1 MSNPLL
7 DKDFLLKLDQQK
19 IKEKFI
25 RIISLDF
32 NENPLEQIEGRATG
46 GSVNIDGTSAVRR
59 SCSLTMVAENLDI
72 NNFYW
77 GIKNKFKLEV
87 GLTNNI
93 NPNYPNIIWFP
104 LGIYI
109 ITSFSTSYSTN
120 NYTISISGKDKM
132 CLLNGEMG
140 GSLPAQIDFG
150 TEEYWDKETNIVT
163 KTSVPIKTIIQEAI
177 HTYGNELFSNIIIND
192 LEDSGLE
199 LMEYR
204 GDTPMYMFYNVEQ
217 QQYNNFTLNGNGE
230 CRIKDSGKIC
240 LISEL
245 EENGGHYDKRIEVS
259 QDLSEVINEPSIV
272 NFKLS
277 NSQEYSEDYT
287 ISKIEYGDTPGY
299 KITDL
304 TYTGDLIANVGE
316 SIASVLDKIKN
327 MLGEFEYFYDLDG
340 RFIFQKKKTYINT
353 LWNNIINNQD
363 EEYVNSA
370 SQSSSV
376 IYSFED
382 NNLITAFQNNPT
394 LNNLKNDYTIWG
406 KRKTVS
412 GTEIP
417 VHYRCAIDQKPLYY
431 KAYDGKIYISD
442 ENLFNSLIAKMREDL
457 KNDLI
462 GKAKNFKLSY
472 DKLNKWTNKFP
483 LPKKLEDGSWT
494 AGWWDIR
501 DWYEYYQLLTGEIPN
516 ATMKWYSSNTRDG
529 CTWVDN
535 RYAWLVIMEQWNNS
549 WNADYT
555 HGSSTSYGNRSY
567 ICTKYISYLDEN
579 GKIITEKTDEQK
591 EFWMP
596 YAGCSDTHTYLSFLK
611 NDIEAEGSLV
621 YFYNP
626 QFPQAN
632 NYEDLINGIINEKL
646 KNSLFLVDWREVI
659 YQMAL
664 DFYQYAHDDNYSIN
678 IINNNMKPLEEG
690 CYYPTGRTGYEQ
702 YYVDLQGFW
711 RQLYNP
717 NPVEEEADNYFTT
730 GNNKCWNKSVQES
743 PELLNFWFDFLDEN
757 ESELGQYS
765 VQLIG
770 DRTKSVNDSNVSAI
784 YFREIPNIIFTT
796 AEEYSE
802 NDEVKDKTGY
812 VPVLITDSM
821 ESLFSISAKG
831 KSAKDAFDE
840 LLYNYSYCIE
850 NITLTSLPIYY
861 LSPNA
866 RIKVVDTNTNING
879 EYLVSRITLPLT
891 YNGTMS
897 ITASK
902 APERL
907 N

>member
-7 DKDFLLKLDQQK
+7 DKDFLLKLDQQR

-46 GSVNIDGTSAVRR
+46 GSVNIAGTSTVRR

-87 GLTNNI
+87 GLTNEI

-104 LGIYI
+104 LGMYI
-109 ITSFSTSYSTN
+109 ITNFSTNYSKN
-120 NYTISISGKDKM
+120 KYTISISGKDKM

-140 GSLPAQIDFG
+140 GSLSAQIDFG
-150 TEEYWDKETNIVT
+150 TEEYWDKETNIIT

-177 HTYGNELFSNIIIND
+177 HTYGNELFSNIVIND

-245 EENGGHYDKRIEVS
+245 EKNGGHYDKRIKVS
-259 QDLSEVINEPSIV
+259 QDLNEVINEPSIV

-316 SIASVLDKIKN
+316 SITSVLDKIKN

-363 EEYVNSA
+363 EEYVDSA
-370 SQSSSV
+370 SQSSSI

-442 ENLFNSLIAKMREDL
+442 ENLFNSLIEKMREDL

-462 GKAKNFKLSY
+462 GKA
-472 DKLNKWTNKFP
+472 
-483 LPKKLEDGSWT
+483 
-494 AGWWDIR
+494 
-501 DWYEYYQLLTGEIPN
+501 
-516 ATMKWYSSNTRDG
+516 
-529 CTWVDN
+529 
-535 RYAWLVIMEQWNNS
+535 
-549 WNADYT
+549 
-555 HGSSTSYGNRSY
+555 
-567 ICTKYISYLDEN
+567 
-579 GKIITEKTDEQK
+579 
-591 EFWMP
+591 
-596 YAGCSDTHTYLSFLK
+596 
-611 NDIEAEGSLV
+611 
-621 YFYNP
+621 
-626 QFPQAN
+626 
-632 NYEDLINGIINEKL
+632 

-702 YYVDLQGFW
+702 YYADLQGFW

-717 NPVEEEADNYFTT
+717 NPTEEETNNYFTT
-730 GNNKCWNKSVQES
+730 GNNKYWNKNVQES

-812 VPVLITDSM
+812 VPVLITNSM

-861 LSPNA
+861 LSPNT
-866 RIKVVDTNTNING
+866 RIKVVDKNTNING

-897 ITASK
+897 ITANK

>member
-7 DKDFLLKLDQQK
+7 DKDFLLKLDQQR

-46 GSVNIDGTSAVRR
+46 GSVNIDGTSTVRR

-87 GLTNNI
+87 GLTNEI

-104 LGIYI
+104 LGMYV
-109 ITSFSTSYSTN
+109 ITNFSTNYSTN

-150 TEEYWDKETNIVT
+150 TEEYWDKETNIIT

-177 HTYGNELFSNIIIND
+177 HTYGNELFSNIVIND

-230 CRIKDSGKIC
+230 CKIKDSGKIC

-245 EENGGHYDKRIEVS
+245 EENGGHYDKRIKVS

-316 SIASVLDKIKN
+316 SITSVLDKIKN

-363 EEYVNSA
+363 EEYVDSA
-370 SQSSSV
+370 SQSSSI

-431 KAYDGKIYISD
+431 KAYNGKIYISD
-442 ENLFNSLIAKMREDL
+442 ENLFNSLIEKMREDL

-462 GKAKNFKLSY
+462 GKA
-472 DKLNKWTNKFP
+472 
-483 LPKKLEDGSWT
+483 
-494 AGWWDIR
+494 
-501 DWYEYYQLLTGEIPN
+501 
-516 ATMKWYSSNTRDG
+516 
-529 CTWVDN
+529 
-535 RYAWLVIMEQWNNS
+535 
-549 WNADYT
+549 
-555 HGSSTSYGNRSY
+555 
-567 ICTKYISYLDEN
+567 
-579 GKIITEKTDEQK
+579 
-591 EFWMP
+591 
-596 YAGCSDTHTYLSFLK
+596 
-611 NDIEAEGSLV
+611 
-621 YFYNP
+621 
-626 QFPQAN
+626 
-632 NYEDLINGIINEKL
+632 

-702 YYVDLQGFW
+702 YYVDLQRFW

-717 NPVEEEADNYFTT
+717 NPTEEETNNYFTT
-730 GNNKCWNKSVQES
+730 GNNKYWNKNVQES

-812 VPVLITDSM
+812 APVLITNSM

-861 LSPNA
+861 LSPNT
-866 RIKVVDTNTNING
+866 RIKVVDKNTNING
-879 EYLVSRITLPLT
+879 EYLVSHITLPLT

-897 ITASK
+897 IMANK
-902 APERL
+902 APKRL